1 MDQSRGEDLKR
12 NFIMLFILT
21 VMQIN
26 SHECVCC
33 ANQFI
38 LFLLLNL
45 LHKIMLTYCVP
56 VGCVGVSGK
65 DTVVVVCVCAWI
77 PTDSGVYPWGSG
89 RDPVGCI
96 VFSDFVRSRYCA
108 LTDV

>member
-12 NFIMLFILT
+12 SFIMLLILT
-21 VMQIN
+21 VKQIN

-38 LFLLLNL
+38 LFMLLSL
-45 LHKIMLTYCVP
+45 LHKIMLDYCVP

-65 DTVVVVCVCAWI
+65 DTVDCSSCVCVCA
-77 PTDSGVYPWGSG
+77 
-89 RDPVGCI
+89 DPDGQRRVPLG
-96 VFSDFVRSRYCA
+96 
-108 LTDV
+108 

>member
-1 MDQSRGEDLKR
+1 MDEPHGEDLKQ
-12 NFIMLFILT
+12 NFIMLLILT

-45 LHKIMLTYCVP
+45 LHKIMQSYCVP
-56 VGCVGVSGK
+56 VGRVGVSGK
-65 DTVVVVCVCAWI
+65 GTVVVV
-77 PTDSGVYPWGSG
+77 
-89 RDPVGCI
+89 
-96 VFSDFVRSRYCA
+96 
-108 LTDV
+108 